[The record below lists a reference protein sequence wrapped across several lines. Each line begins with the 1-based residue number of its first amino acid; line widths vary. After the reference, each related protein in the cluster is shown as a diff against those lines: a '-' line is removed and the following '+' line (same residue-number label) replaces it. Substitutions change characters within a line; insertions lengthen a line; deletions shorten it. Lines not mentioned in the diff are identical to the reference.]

1 MSLTR
6 TDVSQDTLKN
16 YGFVP
21 LINIWPYNLITLFDT
36 FVYREEIFNG
46 RFYSKISTKR
56 VSDGLFLA
64 LLFIANFIPQNN
76 AVSNNIIFFLQQT
89 SYNLQTVGSGPHQKF
104 SELGFVYHFS
114 TTASKWHIASTYML
128 PGVTMFTFVR
138 IFLHWQQRNL

>member
-76 AVSNNIIFFLQQT
+76 AVSNNIIFFFNRLLITYKLWAAVPIRNSQNLGSFIIFRQQ
-89 SYNLQTVGSGPHQKF
+89 
-104 SELGFVYHFS
+104 
-114 TTASKWHIASTYML
+114 L
-128 PGVTMFTFVR
+128 PNG
-138 IFLHWQQRNL
+138 ILPLHTCCLV